1 MYVLDP
7 LFLKTASKTE
17 SAEKRPY
24 ILTAHFHGSPS
35 PHWDGAEEP
44 SDGFGVTLPPI
55 DQVAGGMLQVW
66 YPQPFHLFGNTP
78 HFRRQLLLQ
87 FSV

>member
-7 LFLKTASKTE
+7 FFLKTASKTE
-17 SAEKRPY
+17 PAEKGPY
-24 ILTAHFHGSPS
+24 ILASHFQGPPS
-35 PHWDGAEEP
+35 PHRDRPKEP
-44 SDGFGVTLPPI
+44 TDGFGVTLPPI
-55 DQVAGGMLQVW
+55 DQVAGGMPEEW